1 MRRPRAAALAVSVS
15 LALSL
20 AGPARAEERV
30 EEPVGA
36 TPTSRERPT
45 LLWMATQLVPSGELA
60 VGTHGALAGLGW
72 QVTPLVYSFGLHR
85 RAPKWRMF
93 VVDPMA
99 RQSGSIELYAAPEL
113 FAQPDWSITLRPGI
127 RAYHGLVAR
136 GEWLSA
142 SLGVSYQPGPGR
154 ESAAFDLGLHGYA
167 GVVGLVATIA
177 PMSDLAPFMLTFRFR
192 YF

>member
-1 MRRPRAAALAVSVS
+1 MRRALAAAALAVAT
-15 LALSL
+15 LAPR
-20 AGPARAEERV
+20 AARAEAPA
-30 EEPVGA
+30 EETAGA

-72 QVTPLVYSFGLHR
+72 QVTPLVWSFGLHR
-85 RAPKWRMF
+85 RAPRWRMF

-99 RQSGSIELYAAPEL
+99 RQSGSIELYGAPEL

-142 SLGVSYQPGPGR
+142 SLGVSYQPGPGK
-154 ESAAFDLGLHGYA
+154 ESAAFDLGLHTYA
-167 GVVGLVATIA
+167 GVIGLVATIA